1 MPGELRGLIAL
12 PSEGYSRQ
20 RATSG
25 SGHCCLRLPAGSLAS
40 LALPM
45 SLTWGQKKKAIWPAT
60 AREKPKN
67 RIRGLLIEGDPGTW
81 PSFLRT
87 IPNFP
92 EFLQALR
99 DLFRVFVAVHRNFP
113 EFLLIRRAS
122 SAKSPKNPP
131 NYQEFLSPSRFNPRF
146 CWFSPAKTPDKS
158 KSFVKI
164 SEKNQLFWIS
174 MLSSFSK
181 QPLCPI

>member
-1 MPGELRGLIAL
+1 MLCPPEGTPGRGPHQGADTAA
-12 PSEGYSRQ
+12 SVSRQ
-20 RATSG
+20 ALWPLWHIKSEKMAATIRRAEADF
-25 SGHCCLRLPAGSLAS
+25 PA
-40 LALPM
+40 
-45 SLTWGQKKKAIWPAT
+45 K
-60 AREKPKN
+60 EKPKN
-67 RIRGLLIEGDPGTW
+67 RIRGLPVEGDPGTW

-164 SEKNQLFWIS
+164 SEKNQLFWIT
-174 MLSSFSK
+174 LLLSFSK

>member
-1 MPGELRGLIAL
+1 MLCPPEGTPGRGPHQGADTAA
-12 PSEGYSRQ
+12 SVSRQ
-20 RATSG
+20 ALWPLWHINSEKMAATIRRAEADF
-25 SGHCCLRLPAGSLAS
+25 P
-40 LALPM
+40 
-45 SLTWGQKKKAIWPAT
+45 

-113 EFLLIRRAS
+113 EFCWSEEPVLQDLRI
-122 SAKSPKNPP
+122 NPP